1 MVFYEVI
8 PVFFSC
14 KMQTVNPELIN
25 IVNDC
30 LLVVVTLEVKGLF
43 IGSAEMSARG
53 VLVFLAAMC
62 DCSELCWL

>member
-1 MVFYEVI
+1 
-8 PVFFSC
+8 
-14 KMQTVNPELIN
+14 MQTVNPELIN